1 MTAGCIRSSYC
12 QYKTDTGYC
21 GYTGNGCA
29 FDQFTTIP
37 IPKGA
42 TYTIVKQVDL
52 TEESIN
58 KIADAVVERLWE
70 TGGIITASTIIEAE
84 EGEEE

>member
-1 MTAGCIRSSYC
+1 MRAVCISSSYC

-29 FDQFTTIP
+29 FDQFATIP

-58 KIADAVVERLWE
+58 KIADAVVEKLRNC
-70 TGGIITASTIIEAE
+70 GAKKE
-84 EGEEE
+84 EDQ

>member
-1 MTAGCIRSSYC
+1 MRAVCASAKYC

-58 KIADAVVERLWE
+58 RIAEAVVEKLRNC
-70 TGGIITASTIIEAE
+70 GAK
-84 EGEEE
+84 EEEDQ